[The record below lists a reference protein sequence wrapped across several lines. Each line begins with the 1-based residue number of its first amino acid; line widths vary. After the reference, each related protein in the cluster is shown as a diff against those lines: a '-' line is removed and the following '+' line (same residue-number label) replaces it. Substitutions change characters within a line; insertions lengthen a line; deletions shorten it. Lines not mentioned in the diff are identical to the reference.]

1 MLPTPFRV
9 TRRRRETADTVTLTL
24 AGNLEPAAP
33 AAAKVP
39 AAARFR
45 PGQFNMLYGFGV
57 GEVPISMSGDSTDG
71 RSLTHTI
78 RSVGAVSRALG
89 ELRRG
94 DTVGVRG
101 PFGTSWPVDELAG
114 HDLLVIAGGIG
125 LAPLRPAIYHLLGQR
140 ERYGDLAILC
150 GARSPGDLIFR
161 RELER
166 WRGRFDLQVE
176 VTVDHAASGWRG
188 PVGVVTELIEQAR
201 VDPADTTALI
211 CGPEFMMRFTLQ
223 ELERLGVPPE
233 RCWVS
238 LERNMH
244 CGIGLCGHCQLGG
257 SLICRDG
264 PVFPWP
270 RVAPLLAV
278 REL

>member
-1 MLPTPFRV
+1 MLPTPYRV
-9 TRRRRETADTVTLTL
+9 TRKRRETADTVTLTL
-24 AGNLEPAAP
+24 EPGTVEGPVPEPAP
-33 AAAKVP
+33 AVAG
-39 AAARFR
+39 FR

-57 GEVPISMSGDSTDG
+57 GEIPISMSGDAAEG
-71 RSLTHTI
+71 RTLTHTL
-78 RSVGAVSRALG
+78 RAVGAVSRALTALG
-89 ELRRG
+89 RG
-94 DTVGVRG
+94 DTLGVRG
-101 PFGTSWPVDELAG
+101 PFGTPWPLEDLAG
-114 HDLLVIAGGIG
+114 HDVLVIAGGIG
-125 LAPLRPAIYHLLGQR
+125 LAPLRPAIHHLLAHR
-140 ERYGDLAILC
+140 ERYGDIAILC
-150 GARSPGDLIFR
+150 GARSPGDLLFR

-176 VTVDHAASGWRG
+176 VTVDHAAAGWRG

-201 VDPADTTALI
+201 VDPADTSALI
-211 CGPEFMMRFTLQ
+211 CGPEIMMRFTLR
-223 ELERLGVPPE
+223 ELERLGVAAE

-244 CGIGLCGHCQLGG
+244 CGIGHCGHCQLGG
-257 SLICRDG
+257 CLICRDG